1 MERSRRDP
9 PQPVVE
15 PVLQGCLSAGSGA
28 YARLYP
34 IPPTLLDRSGGTA
47 TLEDATG
54 TPGAIRPRGEE
65 EKSDGDGGT
74 RGGDLSGRGEAEPGR
89 GRVPPG
95 GQGGPRV
102 PRSGPGE
109 VPRLHRG
116 EDHRADL
123 RARAADDLPGALAGR
138 PRAGAD
144 QPGLPGA
151 VQQRPRAV
159 QGGAPVPPL
168 GLPRDHQV
176 PRVRA
181 DLQELPDRAADRR
194 GQGGVGLR
202 PEGEVGQRGDAVLP
216 ELHDGAVADHRRAH
230 GRPRGRHR
238 GGRPRDRL
246 PVRAV
251 QAPHEQVRGGG
262 PHGEGAGLRRQPGAH
277 RGDRATAAPTSS
289 RRC

>member
-1 MERSRRDP
+1 M
-9 PQPVVE
+9 
-15 PVLQGCLSAGSGA
+15 
-28 YARLYP
+28 
-34 IPPTLLDRSGGTA
+34 
-47 TLEDATG
+47 
-54 TPGAIRPRGEE
+54 PR
-65 EKSDGDGGT
+65 
-74 RGGDLSGRGEAEPGR
+74 A
-89 GRVPPG
+89 
-95 GQGGPRV
+95 
-102 PRSGPGE
+102 GPGE

-123 RARAADDLPGALAGR
+123 RTRAADDLPGALAGR

-144 QPGLPGA
+144 QPRLPGA

-194 GQGGVGLR
+194 RQGRVGLR

-251 QAPHEQVRGGG
+251 QAPDEQVRGGRS
-262 PHGEGAGLRRQPGAH
+262 HREGAGLGRKPGAH
-277 RGDRATAAPTSS
+277 RGDRLRLHLLRRGDAQGEEERVQGEEGRRLRIGERGDLHAGEDPSARRERSS
-289 RRC
+289 P